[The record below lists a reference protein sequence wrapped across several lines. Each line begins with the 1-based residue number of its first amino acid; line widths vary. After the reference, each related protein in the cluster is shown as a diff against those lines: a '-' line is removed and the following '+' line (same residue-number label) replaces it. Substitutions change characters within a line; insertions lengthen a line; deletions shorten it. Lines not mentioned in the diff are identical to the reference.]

1 MVAEEAFMKSVLR
14 LRNHL
19 LGATLLGA
27 AAILGSISAATAAS
41 LTVIPNA
48 ALPAGYPA
56 SGTDTWKQESG
67 QSIPTGTM
75 GYLDGTLTVTA
86 GQYTFTYGP
95 PGLVAGATGHGDSVF
110 LNDFYVGTSLATAIP
125 LGHAF
130 CTEAASGCAA
140 ASTVGDQFTMNL
152 PAGPVAFGFTFGP
165 TLNVT
170 LLNGQVSDQGAYLVQ
185 IGLGTSANAGPGQ
198 VAYLGLSDRPYPGT
212 DHDFQDLT
220 LSITATP
227 LPAALPLFAGGLGA
241 LGLLGWRR
249 KRKAAALAAA

>member
-19 LGATLLGA
+19 LGATLLGT
-27 AAILGSISAATAAS
+27 AAIFGSISAVNANS
-41 LTVIPNA
+41 LTVNPITA
-48 ALPAGYPA
+48 T
-56 SGTDTWKQESG
+56 TDDFETESG

-75 GYLDGTLTVTA
+75 GYVGGTLTVTA

-170 LLNGQVSDQGAYLVQ
+170 LLNGGVSVEGAYLVQ